1 MNVILAI
8 LFVMSI
14 IFCVIL
20 CLCVVGFAL
29 NRKEI
34 VYRKR
39 TLFMNEKYYDYTF
52 FRENSQIFHNF
63 ETKPW
68 DDIKDNS

>member
-1 MNVILAI
+1 
-8 LFVMSI
+8 MSI

-29 NRKEI
+29 NRREI
-34 VYRKR
+34 VYRER
-39 TLFMNEKYYDYTF
+39 TLFMHEKYYDYTF

-63 ETKPW
+63 EKKPW